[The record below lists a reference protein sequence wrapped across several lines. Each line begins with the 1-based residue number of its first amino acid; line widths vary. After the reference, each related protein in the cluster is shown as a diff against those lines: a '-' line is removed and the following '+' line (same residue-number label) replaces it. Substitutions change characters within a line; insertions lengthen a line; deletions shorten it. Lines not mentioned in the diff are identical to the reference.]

1 MSVAKVILSNQINI
15 SMREI
20 ETFKL
25 YVTKLMLMV
34 FHISYKGYPIKLDK
48 YLHFKLECFD
58 DEYRGAIH
66 AFSPQIYSYSMA

>member
-1 MSVAKVILSNQINI
+1 MVIHVS
-15 SMREI
+15 R
-20 ETFKL
+20 
-25 YVTKLMLMV
+25 
-34 FHISYKGYPIKLDK
+34 KGYPIKLDK